1 MYEDLL
7 KVLIDTNILLHR
19 HEEEFNYHIIHC
31 YLMESYMNLIADKYD
46 KYNFDKSLFPII
58 AFGHDLLKDRENK
71 FSTFYQ
77 KNTSNRKR
85 FFLSDSMYN
94 SLSTHAYRSAEFLS
108 NYPFN
113 VTEGKILFPI
123 LFHSIPII
131 DVMIKYLSPATRE
144 YINLTMLCDKLSS
157 NYWRITNGIKT
168 WCDLDKIVFGDN
180 GDELNY
186 NKGLYYARLLNGI
199 KYKNKYSIQAEE
211 YYRKLYDPSVNI
223 KLEEK
228 KLWEKRNNQQLKMQW
243 NISTTLL
250 KDVNLQDWN
259 TWIISFSENEKI
271 IRLMS

>member
-1 MYEDLL
+1 MNE
-7 KVLIDTNILLHR
+7 K
-19 HEEEFNYHIIHC
+19 EFGYHMWHC
-31 YLMESYMNLIADKYD
+31 FVMEKYMNIIADKYD
-46 KYNFDKSLFPII
+46 KFKFDKELFPLI
-58 AFGHDLLKDRENK
+58 AWSHDLLKDRESK

-113 VTEGKILFPI
+113 VIDGKILYSV

-131 DVMIKYLSPATRE
+131 EIMEKILSADTRE
-144 YINLTMLCDKLSS
+144 YVNITMLCDKLSS
-157 NYWRITNGIKT
+157 NYWRITNGIET

-186 NKGLYYARLLNGI
+186 NKGLYYTRLLDGM

-211 YYRKLYDPSVNI
+211 YYRKLYDTDINI

-228 KLWEKRNNQQLKMQW
+228 KIWEKRKNLLFKTQS

-250 KDVNLQDWN
+250 KDVNLLDWN
-259 TWIISFSENEKI
+259 IWMDLFSDEEKSI
-271 IRLMS
+271 LHM